1 MKDIFTRYV
10 IPAMHIITVI
20 LSIAALVLAIR
31 QLISA
36 HSEKDPE

>member
-10 IPAMHIITVI
+10 IPSMHIITVI
-20 LSIAALVLAIR
+20 LSIAALVLAIC